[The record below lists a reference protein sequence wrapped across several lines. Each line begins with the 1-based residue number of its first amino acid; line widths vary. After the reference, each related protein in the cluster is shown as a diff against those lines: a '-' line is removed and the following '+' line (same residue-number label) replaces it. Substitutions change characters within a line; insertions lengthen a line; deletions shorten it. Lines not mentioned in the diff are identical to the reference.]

1 MPDRSALRLQSHSVR
16 QRFDAG
22 HGDHIAASP
31 LLAAQA
37 DHIRLAAAQVVHIRI
52 GKLLTVRVQQRHIAI
67 ARGQRLGGSLRVLL
81 GNQIHCGLDR
91 QGRNPQRVDAR
102 CAVSQPNILRRAQII
117 ARALRGVK
125 GEADGYARGL
135 GQGVCRIIQ
144 QAEAGVK
151 LRVVRIAA
159 GGAFGDDDGVFQRQR
174 SSALIQN
181 VGQLLGA
188 VC

>member
-1 MPDRSALRLQSHSVR
+1 MRRGCPDRSALRLQGHSVR
-16 QRFDAG
+16 QRFDAR

-52 GKLLTVRVQQRHIAI
+52 GKLLTVRVQQRHIAM
-67 ARGQRLGGSLRVLL
+67 ARGQRLGGSLRVFMRQ
-81 GNQIHCGLDR
+81 QIHRGFNR

-125 GEADGYARGL
+125 GEADGYEIGRAS
-135 GQGVCRIIQ
+135 CR
-144 QAEAGVK
+144 E
-151 LRVVRIAA
+151 RV
-159 GGAFGDDDGVFQRQR
+159 
-174 SSALIQN
+174 
-181 VGQLLGA
+181 
-188 VC
+188 